1 MKFKKMEETKIE
13 NQRVLKNN
21 CSGIQV
27 SVEVIVNKD
36 GSTVFVVRQPNG
48 QPFLTCTSGS
58 ELADFF
64 DDAADCLQVTPTE

>member
-1 MKFKKMEETKIE
+1 MKFKMSEEKKIV
-13 NQRVLKNN
+13 NQRVLKDN

-27 SVEVIVNKD
+27 AVEVIVNKD
-36 GSTVFVVRQPNG
+36 GSVLFVVRQPNG
-48 QPFLTCTSGS
+48 QPFLTCSSGF